1 MDLVIIKLKTL
12 KTHLAD
18 AQENINA
25 ITLAQK
31 TGATYNHAAQL
42 GLSDNGLVVL
52 TQLSFDSTYFTGKV

>member
-31 TGATYNHAAQL
+31 TGATYNHAQL
-42 GLSDNGLVVL
+42 GLSDNALVVL